1 MVFKF
6 WLKPG
11 EITAVQLTKVSGY
24 WCNTWRTN
32 SI

>member
-11 EITAVQLTKVSGY
+11 KITTIPLTKVGAY